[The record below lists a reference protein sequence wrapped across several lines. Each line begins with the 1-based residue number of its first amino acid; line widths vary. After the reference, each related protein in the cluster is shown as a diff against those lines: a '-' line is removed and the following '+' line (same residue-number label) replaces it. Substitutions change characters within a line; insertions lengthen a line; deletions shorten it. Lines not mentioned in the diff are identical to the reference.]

1 MTAKQNWILVGG
13 DSLLGREIRDLL
25 ATRELPVVLRLCSAS
40 KDERVLTED
49 EGELALIEPLE
60 AETLAAA
67 DVLLLAGGEESAGQA
82 LAQRRALKRRPVVID
97 LTGGCENLPE
107 SLLRAPVLDAGTA
120 SFDEETI
127 HTIVHPAA
135 SALAR
140 LLLLVHATQPIR
152 HAVATIFEPASA
164 RGQKG
169 VEELH
174 RQTASLFSFQS
185 LPREVFD
192 AQASFNLLPR
202 LGSEATQS
210 LAESELRIEKH
221 LASMLGASGVPLPS
235 IRLVQAPV
243 FHGYCQSV
251 WIEFETRPP
260 VQLIEKCLGEGGVDV
275 RQADMEPAS
284 NAGVAGQSGL
294 TVSDIQEDRTR
305 SHGLWLWLASDNLRT
320 TAENAILAAAM
331 AAQRKNG

>member
-1 MTAKQNWILVGG
+1 MTAQQNWILVGG
-13 DSLLGREIRDLL
+13 DSLTGREIRDLL
-25 ATRELPVVLRLCSAS
+25 ASRELPVVLRLCSTAG
-40 KDERVLTED
+40 DERILTEE
-49 EGELALIEPLE
+49 EGELAVIEPLDPDM
-60 AETLAAA
+60 LSDA
-67 DVLLLAGGEESAGQA
+67 DVLLLAGSEKSSKLA
-82 LAQRRALKRRPVVID
+82 LALRKPLKRRPVVID
-97 LTGGCENLPE
+97 LTGSCENLSE
-107 SLLRAPVLDAGTA
+107 ARLRAPVLDADAAG
-120 SFDEETI
+120 FPEETI

-140 LLLLVHATQPIR
+140 LLVLVHSAQPFR
-152 HAVATIFEPASA
+152 HSVVTIFEPASA

-192 AQASFNLLPR
+192 TQASFNLLPR
-202 LGSEATQS
+202 LGSEAAES
-210 LAESELRIEKH
+210 LADGELRIEKH
-221 LASMLGASGVPLPS
+221 LASLLGPRGIPLPS
-235 IRLVQAPV
+235 IRLIQAPV

-260 VQLIEKCLGEGGVDV
+260 VQFIEKTLAEGGVDV
-275 RQADMEPAS
+275 RGAELEPAS
-284 NAGVAGQSGL
+284 NTGVAGQSGL
-294 TVSDIQEDRTR
+294 TVSDILDDRTR

-331 AAQRKNG
+331 AARKRNG